1 MLNEKA
7 LFSIDFGWIF
17 VFRYQSLSVTIS
29 TIRVDTHHAV
39 WHRVWHRVIVRMM
52 LIVHAKA
59 NHEHTCTQHARTH
72 ARI

>member
-1 MLNEKA
+1 MLNAKA
-7 LFSIDFGWIF
+7 LFSIDFGCVF
-17 VFRYQSLSVTIS
+17 VFRYQDT
-29 TIRVDTHHAV
+29 DTHHAV
-39 WHRVWHRVIVRMM
+39 WHREIRVIVRMM